1 MKHINV
7 EKELALAHA
16 EYEAVKRAVLYN
28 LRAEK
33 QCYRKL
39 HNQGVIED
47 ATYKALL
54 SIANNTIKFIKMKE
68 I

>member
-1 MKHINV
+1 MKHIDV
-7 EKELALAHA
+7 EKELELAHS
-16 EYEAVKRAVLYN
+16 EYESVKRAVLYN

-39 HNQGVIED
+39 HNEGKLED
-47 ATYKALL
+47 NTYKALL